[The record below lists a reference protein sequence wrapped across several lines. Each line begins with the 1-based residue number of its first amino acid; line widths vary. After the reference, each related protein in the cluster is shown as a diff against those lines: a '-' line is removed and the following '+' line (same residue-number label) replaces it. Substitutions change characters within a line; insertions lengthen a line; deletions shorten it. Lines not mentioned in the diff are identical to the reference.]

1 MKHNRR
7 LLTKVLPL
15 LVILI
20 VVGATISGC
29 AGRQQ
34 PRGWSGAT
42 VVGDT
47 LFVASIEGNLAAINI
62 SDGSRLWPDSILG
75 GSDSE
80 IAIYGN
86 PAVEGDLVYVGGYNG
101 KVYAVNSS
109 LGALRWIY
117 PREDNLEPIVGGL
130 VVSQGRVYFGCS
142 DGKVYTL
149 DAATGDRVGEP
160 FQTEDKIWS
169 TPVIDG
175 DTLYVGSF
183 DKRLYALD
191 IGSGNEKWHF
201 EAGGA
206 IGSTPLV
213 YDDTVYIGSFD
224 GRFYAVNAADG
235 SLRWQS
241 EIEATSWFWAKPVA
255 YNNVIY
261 APCLDGKIYI
271 LDAEN
276 GREVAGAVDLMSQ
289 ISSSP
294 VMVGDKVIVA
304 SQEGKVYFLS
314 ASDNQPR
321 PLFDVGND
329 GQEIYAP
336 LAASDGVVYI
346 HAQTPKEDFLYAVEV
361 EMGEEAWK
369 PVPLGSK

>member
-1 MKHNRR
+1 MKFFVYGT
-7 LLTKVLPL
+7 LKVSGHFAEKFDGARISSQGGIILQMDLFDLCGFPGIVNGDGVVEGEVHEYSYED
-15 LVILI
+15 VIK
-20 VVGATISGC
+20 C
-29 AGRQQ
+29 EM
-34 PRGWSGAT
+34 
-42 VVGDT
+42 DK
-47 LFVASIEGNLAAINI
+47 IEGFMESNPNDSLFKREVKRIHLD
-62 SDGSRLWPDSILG
+62 DGTWEDCW
-75 GSDSE
+75 
-80 IAIYGN
+80 
-86 PAVEGDLVYVGGYNG
+86 VYIYNG
-101 KVYAVNSS
+101 H
-109 LGALRWIY
+109 
-117 PREDNLEPIVGGL
+117 
-130 VVSQGRVYFGCS
+130 
-142 DGKVYTL
+142 
-149 DAATGDRVGEP
+149 
-160 FQTEDKIWS
+160 
-169 TPVIDG
+169 
-175 DTLYVGSF
+175 VGSF

-191 IGSGNEKWHF
+191 IASGNEKWHF

-261 APCLDGKIYI
+261 APCLDGKVYI

-314 ASDNQPR
+314 TSDNQPR